1 MTNTHVRRG
10 VGVAPSRGYTGE
22 LPSSPFFATP
32 LRDELHHADQ
42 WRGSSTLASYSGP
55 LETRHD
61 GSEDRRRNPIN
72 GRFFVLSNSARS
84 ERVENQNDVP
94 GKRRLCV
101 SVLPHREHP
110 HDQRNAPLPD
120 PGSIGV
126 SVSDFGRIG
135 GWERSA
141 LVTPGGSPF
150 GIGVARETGVV
161 ALLTYLN
168 PTTTVTLRDPITLS
182 VLSTVTL
189 AGECVGVCYYYGL
202 GWVVAN
208 VTDSL
213 LYVYDSSLTLL
224 GTVGSSGS
232 GDNQFSSP
240 YYLDTFIARDGVRT
254 LAVGDYGNSR
264 VCFLRISGSP
274 PAIVGSSFTHLDIAG
289 SGAMGIDAKM
299 QNIILATG
307 YTSDR
312 IYSISHNY
320 PGTPTLIGTYGSTG
334 TGAGELT
341 DPRAITS
348 DGVGSAWV
356 VTTSAQTGTIARWQ
370 VLPVD
375 GSLWSTTST
384 VASDQPRE
392 VSRVADW
399 RGVATTGTFSIC
411 LDLGGCLY
419 VANRGDAT
427 VSGDWSCFVGWL
439 SSQNGLYT
447 VTTAMG
453 STVGEL
459 MDRRRGANLT
469 STIGANPYPISY
481 SPPARVA
488 AGDDDEFALIEVAYR
503 GLQIAA
509 LAVIEAPASVVDL
522 ADDETNPVTGEQI
535 AVSSQVRNDN
545 IGMLVASIAEG
556 DTQRSGSTLE
566 SSTRAPAWQWPHPSG
581 VACGDGT
588 GAYVN
593 MLGRFRARV
602 KTRGL
607 TSAQYAAPYVRP
619 CLVVVRAAVG
629 DSVRISAVSAPATYL
644 TWTAGA
650 AIGALT
656 PIRLAEPTVIYPDD
670 FDSMSLALSGPDDQV
685 IVECLATD
693 ETTDT
698 LQVATVALFEVAPL

>member
-10 VGVAPSRGYTGE
+10 VGVAPARGYTGE

-42 WRGSSTLASYSGP
+42 WRGASTLASYSGP

-61 GSEDRRRNPIN
+61 ASEDRRRNPIN

-84 ERVENQNDVP
+84 LREENENDAP
-94 GKRRLCV
+94 GRRRLCV
-101 SVLPHREHP
+101 AVMPHREHP
-110 HDQRNAPLPD
+110 HDTRNAPLPD

-150 GIGVARETGVV
+150 GVGVARETGIV
-161 ALLTYLN
+161 ALLTYTN
-168 PTTTVTLRDPITLS
+168 PTTTVTLRDPLTLA
-182 VLSTVTL
+182 VLATVTL
-189 AGECVGVCYYYGL
+189 AGECVGVCYYDQV
-202 GWVVAN
+202 GWIVAN
-208 VTDSL
+208 VTDSK

-232 GDNQFSSP
+232 GDDQFSSP
-240 YYLDTFIARDGVRT
+240 YYMDTFVARDGIRT
-254 LAVGDYGNSR
+254 LAVGDFGNSR
-264 VCFLRISGSP
+264 VAFLRIDGSP
-274 PAIVGSSFTHLDIAG
+274 PGIVASSWTEIAITG
-289 SGAMGIDAKM
+289 SGAMGVDAKF
-299 QNIILATG
+299 QNVILATG

-312 IYSISHNY
+312 IYAISHNY

-375 GSLWSTTST
+375 GSLLSVTST
-384 VASDQPRE
+384 VKSDQPCE
-392 VSRVADW
+392 VSRVTDW

-447 VTTAMG
+447 VTTSIAT
-453 STVGEL
+453 TVDNL

-481 SPPARVA
+481 TPPARTA
-488 AGDDDEFALIEVAYR
+488 SGDDDEFALIEVAYR
-503 GLQIAA
+503 GLCLAT
-509 LAVIEAPASVVDL
+509 LAVIEAPASVTDL
-522 ADDETNPVTGEQI
+522 ADDNLDPVTGEQI
-535 AVSSQVRNDN
+535 SVGAQVRNDN
-545 IGMLVASIAEG
+545 IGLLVASIAEG
-556 DTQRSGSTLE
+556 DTQRAGSTLE
-566 SSTRAPAWQWPHPSG
+566 SCTRAPAWQWPHPSG

-644 TWTAGA
+644 TWTATA
-650 AIGALT
+650 TIGALA
-656 PIRLAEPTVIYPDD
+656 PIRLAVPTVIYPDD

-685 IVECLATD
+685 IVECLAAD